1 MPEFQ
6 TVKPQAFSILEEP
19 PAKVVDSANGQVARR
34 TCGRNGNDAWASWDV
49 MYMKR
54 VINHL
59 QIGIEFQEEFGCIQ
73 SLPRKGLG
81 YRSKLGTP
89 IIRYTPW

>member
-34 TCGRNGNDAWASWDV
+34 TCGRNGNDAHV
-49 MYMKR
+49 P
-54 VINHL
+54 
-59 QIGIEFQEEFGCIQ
+59 GE
-73 SLPRKGLG
+73 
-81 YRSKLGTP
+81 
-89 IIRYTPW
+89 